1 LYRQNYGTTV
11 FFKEVRM
18 QDFSKLRN
26 IAIIGH
32 GSCGKTSL
40 AEAMLYTAGKIK
52 RLGKVDDG
60 TSTLDFEEE
69 EIHRNVS
76 INTSF
81 DNYSWKKH
89 TVFLMD
95 TPGDDNFINETL
107 IATQVVDGAVFI
119 VGAVL
124 GVKGQTIKF
133 ADFITAKS
141 LPSLIMINK
150 LDRERAD
157 FERTIAQISES
168 LPLNPVVLHIPI
180 GEEENFRGLV
190 DIMSG
195 KAYLFDEKG
204 SGLLTETDV
213 PDDLVAK
220 VALYRDNLMEKVAE
234 TDDELIEKFLEDGE
248 LSLEDL
254 KAGLK
259 NGVATGTIVP
269 VCIGVAT
276 QNFGTAALLDAI
288 NDLLPSPLDRPAM
301 VGLDMAGE
309 LIERTHSADEKF
321 SARVF
326 KTMADPYAGRLTI
339 IRVYSGT
346 LSGDSF
352 YNSSKGKD
360 ERFGHLF
367 IPEGKEQRPVD
378 SAGPG
383 MIVAVAKLKETTTGD
398 TLCDGSAPIIYDD
411 LKLME
416 PVISYA
422 VTGNKGEEE
431 KLYSS
436 ITRMLDEDLTL
447 RLTREQ
453 QTGEILLSGVGQVHL
468 EVVGSRIKRKFGVEM
483 NLALPKVP
491 YKETIKG
498 STRVQGKHK
507 KQSGGRGQ
515 FGDCTIEISPL
526 PHGGGF
532 EFEDKI
538 VGGVIPQQYRPAVE
552 KGILEAM
559 EKGVLAGYPMVD
571 IKVALVD
578 GSFHAVDSS
587 EMAFKIAGSLAFKKG
602 SQEAGL
608 ILLEPYLNMTIK
620 VGKEHV
626 GDIMGDLN
634 SRRGKVMGMDADQGR
649 EVINAQV
656 PMAEVLRYAT
666 DLTAM
671 TGGLGSFTTSFS
683 HYEEVPPQVAEKI
696 VAAYAAE

>member
-1 LYRQNYGTTV
+1 
-11 FFKEVRM
+11 M
-18 QDFSKLRN
+18 QDINKLRN

-52 RLGKVDDG
+52 RMGKVDEG
-60 TSTLDFEEE
+60 SSALDFEEE
-69 EIHRNVS
+69 EIQRNIS
-76 INTSF
+76 INSSF
-81 DNYSWKKH
+81 HNYTWKKH
-89 TVFLMD
+89 DVFVMD

-107 IATQVVDGAVFI
+107 IATQVVDAAVFI

-133 ADFITAKS
+133 ADFIANRS

-157 FERTIAQISES
+157 FERTMGQINES
-168 LPLNPVVLHIPI
+168 LPLTPVVLHLPI

-204 SGLLTETDV
+204 SGSLTETDV
-213 PDDLVAK
+213 PEEMADTVAS
-220 VALYRDNLMEKVAE
+220 YRESLMENVAE
-234 TDDELIEKFLEDGE
+234 TDDDLIEKFLEDGE

-254 KAGLK
+254 KTGLK
-259 NGVATGTIVP
+259 KGVADGAVVP
-269 VCIGVAT
+269 VCIGAAT
-276 QNFGTAALLDAI
+276 NNFGTASLLDAI
-288 NDLLPSPLDRPAM
+288 NDFLPSPAEQPAM
-301 VGLDMAGE
+301 MGMDPAGE
-309 LIERTHSADEKF
+309 PVERTPSADEEF
-321 SARVF
+321 SAQVF

-339 IRVYSGT
+339 FRIYSGT

-352 YNSSKGKD
+352 YNASKKTD
-360 ERFGHLF
+360 ERFGQLF

-398 TLCDGSAPIIYDD
+398 SLCDASAPIVYEDMQI
-411 LKLME
+411 ME
-416 PVISYA
+416 PVISYS
-422 VTGNKGEEE
+422 VTGSKGDEE
-431 KLYSS
+431 KLFSS
-436 ITRMLDEDLTL
+436 LTRMLDEDLTL

-483 NLALPKVP
+483 NLSLPKVP
-491 YKETIKG
+491 YKETIRG
-498 STRVQGKHK
+498 SARVQGKHK

-526 PHGGGF
+526 PHGDGF

-552 KGILEAM
+552 KGIVEAM

-571 IKVALVD
+571 IKIALVD
-578 GSFHAVDSS
+578 GSYHTVDSS

-602 SQEAGL
+602 SKDAGL
-608 ILLEPYLNMTIK
+608 VLLEPYMNMTIK

-634 SRRGKVMGMDADQGR
+634 SRRGKVMGMDSDQGR

-666 DLTAM
+666 ELTAM
-671 TGGLGSFTTSFS
+671 TGGLGTFTTSFS
-683 HYEEVPPQVAEKI
+683 HYEEVPTQVADKI
-696 VAAYAAE
+696 VADSLAE